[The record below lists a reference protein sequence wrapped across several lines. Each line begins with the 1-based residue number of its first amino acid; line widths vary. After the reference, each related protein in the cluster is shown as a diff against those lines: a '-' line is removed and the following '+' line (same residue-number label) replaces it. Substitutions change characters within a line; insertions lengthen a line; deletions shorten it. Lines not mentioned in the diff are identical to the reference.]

1 VKWVRSVLVLGL
13 LGFLVYAVY
22 AWLNQPGTEPQPK
35 EAEVQQAAVES
46 VAPPQ
51 IDLGSLQPPAGAG
64 AGSANQLPPLPGQ
77 DGSGTPPLPVPEQS
91 DQQGNSAPPL
101 QTPPAA
107 ASAGKTEQAGQTDD
121 QNAPGDAPDGVS
133 QHHHDPG
140 VIPAQVQQGVTAPG
154 TDSHDSGSGFDQA
167 MQEAEKLLQSNQ
179 LAEALLVLSRWYGH
193 PKLSEQQHRQL
204 VGLLDQLA
212 GTVVYSRQHW
222 LEPAHVVKPG
232 ETLQQIAQQYQVPWQ
247 LLAKI
252 NGILPPYTLQ
262 PGETLKVVRGPF
274 HAEVDLGRMQLTLFV
289 AGGRYAGRFPIGLG
303 QEIPPVPGE
312 FGVVNKVVHPQ
323 YVPADPNQQPIEGG
337 SPQNPLGQRLIQLEQ
352 NLAIHGTND
361 PSRIGR
367 SAQVGCIALRPK
379 DMADV
384 FDILS
389 VGSKVV
395 IRR

>member
-1 VKWVRSVLVLGL
+1 MKWVRSVLVLGL

-22 AWLNQPGTEPQPK
+22 AWLNQPGVEPTPK

-51 IDLGSLQPPAGAG
+51 IDLGSLQPPAGVSG
-64 AGSANQLPPLPGQ
+64 ATSGGELPPLPGQ
-77 DGSGTPPLPVPEQS
+77 GKNATAPLPVPEQS
-91 DQQGNSAPPL
+91 SQQGNTAPPL
-101 QTPPAA
+101 QTPPPTATTDEPEREKQAA
-107 ASAGKTEQAGQTDD
+107 DPAQA
-121 QNAPGDAPDGVS
+121 APTPGVS

-140 VIPAQVQQGVTAPG
+140 VIPAQVEQGVAAPPSDNAG
-154 TDSHDSGSGFDQA
+154 AGPGF
-167 MQEAEKLLQSNQ
+167 QEAMKEAQKLLQNNQ

-193 PKLSEQQHRQL
+193 PKLSQQQHQQL
-204 VGLLDQLA
+204 VALLDQLA
-212 GTVVYSRQHW
+212 GTVIYSRQHW

-252 NGILPPYTLQ
+252 NGVLPPYNLQ

-274 HAEVDLGRMQLTLFV
+274 HAEVDLTRMQLTLFV
-289 AGGRYAGRFPIGLG
+289 DGGRYAGRFAIGLG
-303 QEIPPVPGE
+303 EEIPPVPGE
-312 FGVVNKVVHPQ
+312 FTVVNKVENPQ
-323 YVPADPNQQPIEGG
+323 YVPADSKQPPVEGG
-337 SPQNPLGQRLIQLEQ
+337 SPQNPLGQRLIQLDQ

-367 SAQVGCIALRPK
+367 SAAVGCIALAPK

-389 VGSKVV
+389 VGSKIF